1 MDEILTLLKSNEF
14 MSLGERD
21 RTTLERFMLSTKG
34 FPKENTLDYLKTK
47 ADYLKKMAETS
58 EAGYKKFLEK

>member
-1 MDEILTLLKSNEF
+1 